1 MSIRMIAQE
10 LYEALRTVD
19 RLEAALREAP
29 PQPQSALQEELRKA
43 RAARDRLRRILDGR
57 KDDRR

>member
-10 LYEALRTVD
+10 LYGALRTVD

-29 PQPQSALQEELRKA
+29 PQRQQPLQEALCKA
-43 RAARDRLRRILDGR
+43 RVERDRLRRILDGR